1 LKPPNSTP
9 EATIHLLAAIVDST
23 DDAVVSKT
31 LDGIITSWNR
41 AAERMFG
48 YLAAEAIGQS
58 IRLIIPPERQAE
70 EDDVLARLRR
80 GEKIDHF
87 QTVRRKKNGDPI
99 MVSITVSP
107 VRDATGRII
116 GASKVARDITEQKRA
131 EREREELL
139 SREKSA
145 RRETQ
150 EANEILRREVA
161 ARHLAEA
168 RLREALQAR
177 DDFVAVAAHE
187 LRNPLNAF
195 LLTLQLLRRTM
206 REPDVSSQV
215 RGLVEK
221 LRNQAERFS
230 DSIDRLLDVSRI
242 QAGNFEL
249 HRETFDFAALVK
261 EVVNRFAE
269 EDTRTPIS
277 IERAE
282 CAEGDWDRFR
292 IEQVVSNLISNAI
305 KYGKRQPIA
314 ISVARNG
321 AEATLAVR
329 DHGIGIP
336 PEDIERVFDR
346 FERVAPRSPS
356 KGLGLGLWIARRI
369 VEAHGG
375 TISAQSELNQGSTFT
390 VRLPLQARS

>member
-1 LKPPNSTP
+1 MKPPNPTP

-48 YLAAEAIGQS
+48 YPAAEAIGQS

-139 SREKSA
+139 NREKSA

-161 ARHLAEA
+161 ARLLAEA

-249 HRETFDFAALVK
+249 HREAFDFAALVK

-269 EDTRTPIS
+269 EDTRIPIS

-282 CAEGDWDRFR
+282 CAEGNWDRFR

-314 ISVARNG
+314 ITVARNG

>member
-1 LKPPNSTP
+1 MKPPNPTP

-48 YLAAEAIGQS
+48 YPAAEAIGQS
-58 IRLIIPPERQAE
+58 IRLIIPPDRQAE

-161 ARHLAEA
+161 ARLLAEA

-249 HRETFDFAALVK
+249 HREAFDFAALVK

-269 EDTRTPIS
+269 EETRTPIS

-282 CAEGDWDRFR
+282 CAEGNWDRFR

-314 ISVARNG
+314 ITVARNG